1 MGRPGALILALAVFL
16 LPGEARGGLT
26 VTGIERQGDFATV
39 RFSYRNDTGSTFSSV
54 VIECATPRA
63 LRRTHRGVHYFSN
76 HLSGGIGPG
85 WSGSA
90 SVRVPLRGAKET
102 EISCREEGILLIF

>member
-1 MGRPGALILALAVFL
+1 MSRAGALILALAVL
-16 LPGEARGGLT
+16 LMPGKALGGLT

-54 VIECATPRA
+54 VVECATPRA

-90 SVRVPLRGAKET
+90 SVRVPLKGAKET
-102 EISCREEGILLIF
+102 EISCREEGIPLIY

>member
-1 MGRPGALILALAVFL
+1 MGRPGALILALAVL
-16 LPGEARGGLT
+16 LSPGEARGGLT

-54 VIECATPRA
+54 VVECATPRA

-90 SVRVPLRGAKET
+90 SLRVPLKGAKET
-102 EISCREEGILLIF
+102 EISCREEGIPLIY